1 MITVEEAQ
9 ESIFSNIV
17 PLGRER
23 VHISDALGRVLA
35 EDVVAPRP
43 IPPWRNSAMDGY
55 AVRAGDIAA
64 ATKSNPV
71 KLRIIDEL
79 QAGFESDKTVGPGEA
94 IRIMTG
100 APIPG
105 GADSVVMVEL
115 TERDDDSEVSILQSV

>member
-55 AVRAGDIAA
+55 AVRAGDIA
-64 ATKSNPV
+64 
-71 KLRIIDEL
+71 
-79 QAGFESDKTVGPGEA
+79 
-94 IRIMTG
+94 
-100 APIPG
+100 
-105 GADSVVMVEL
+105 
-115 TERDDDSEVSILQSV
+115 